1 VTNITTKS
9 IGVVGRFVGAG
20 NPPKRD
26 PCHGCSLLV
35 LQFSHFEKD
44 WLTAANVTGGRY
56 DKGFDVLSP
65 GFRSL
70 ARPCGAIQILL
81 QWSL

>member
-20 NPPKRD
+20 NHPKRD

-35 LQFSHFEKD
+35 LQFSHSEKD
-44 WLTAANVTGGRY
+44 WPTAANVGGRY

-70 ARPCGAIQILL
+70 VRPYGAIQILL